1 MQIEVQCYMEQ
12 RKNAKNKE
20 KMQSTVNAAFEFA
33 YGLSYK
39 QNKVYCINK
48 VVETTNQNENKYCIL

>member
-39 QNKVYCINK
+39 
-48 VVETTNQNENKYCIL
+48 